1 MAKWTGPELRVLA
14 ASHGFSSTRKTN
26 GIGHD
31 RWAAA
36 IALAESNGGD
46 PRAHNT
52 VPPDNSYGL
61 MQINMIG
68 SLGASRRKQFNL
80 KNNEQ
85 LFDPD
90 TNMDVAYQIYKAN
103 GYSFKPPYGWSTYP
117 AAAALQL
124 PKTKGPLPDITLFDK
139 EAGERFSKDKLLE
152 TVGEGLHDAY
162 TLKPLTDWIESTA
175 LRAAAFVG
183 GGLLLVIALVM
194 LLGSANTVQGAA
206 KTAVRAVPRPKA
218 G

>member
-26 GIGHD
+26 GVGHD

-36 IALAESNGGD
+36 IALAESGGD
-46 PRAHNT
+46 QNAHNPR
-52 VPPDNSYGL
+52 PPDNSYGL

-68 SLGASRRKQFNL
+68 SMGPARRKQYNL

-90 TNMDVAYQIYKAN
+90 TNMDVAYAIYKAD
-103 GYSFKPPYGWSTYP
+103 GYSFRQWSTYP
-117 AAAALQL
+117 TAAATRL
-124 PKTKGPLPDITLFDK
+124 PKTTGPLPDITLFDK

-152 TVGEGLHDAY
+152 AVGEGLHDAY